1 MAFRS
6 KTLVI
11 LVVISFGCVAVVEWK
26 KEKEWGAFSLYLRNA
41 NSTSPPTTKT
51 ASSSLVHKQSRVD
64 VIDLLIDEG
73 VYDVSSFENE
83 AGVVPPFWDENA
95 TSPCKPDETTTL
107 ELGPCFGS
115 HVAVDWHEQAKQN
128 QNDAQL
134 PRYTPLMT
142 STPHA
147 MKTKNDWAGH
157 CRPGFLIIGAGK
169 CGTSVRFDIAM
180 VQAQLTL
187 FRLHLSFSCFVQSLY
202 HYLTDHPRVI
212 PAVEKQIHYLYV
224 TGSSFDLVDRRLFSY
239 YYSHHLCYSLL
250 TQW

>member
-6 KTLVI
+6 KTLVC
-11 LVVISFGCVAVVEWK
+11 LVVIAFGCVAVVEWK
-26 KEKEWGAFSLYLRNA
+26 REEEWGAFSLFA
-41 NSTSPPTTKT
+41 NSTSPTTTKT

-73 VYDVSSFENE
+73 VYDSSSFENE

-95 TSPCKPDETTTL
+95 TSPCKPEETTTV

-128 QNDAQL
+128 QNDTQL
-134 PRYTPLMT
+134 PHYTPLMT
-142 STPHA
+142 STPQA

-169 CGTSVRFDIAM
+169 CGTSVRYD
-180 VQAQLTL
+180 THS
-187 FRLHLSFSCFVQSLY
+187 LHILLWCRHNSRSFYCICLY
-202 HYLTDHPRVI
+202 
-212 PAVEKQIHYLYV
+212 A
-224 TGSSFDLVDRRLFSY
+224 SSSRSII
-239 YYSHHLCYSLL
+239 
-250 TQW
+250 T